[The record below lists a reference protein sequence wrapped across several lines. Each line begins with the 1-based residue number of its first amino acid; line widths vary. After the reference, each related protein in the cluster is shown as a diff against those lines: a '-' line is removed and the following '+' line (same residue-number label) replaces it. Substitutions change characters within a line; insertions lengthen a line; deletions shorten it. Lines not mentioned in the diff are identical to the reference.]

1 MSTYVSVRGWVERHI
16 LLLPVLTGIFLVL
29 PQYIKLDMKSLELYE
44 HQFIAM
50 GSPCKMSIYAQ
61 PSPMVSSAIS
71 MAEKEVRRL
80 EAAYS
85 RYRPDSLLSKINQ
98 VASTGGDIEV
108 DEETASLLD
117 YAEACYEDSDRLFDI
132 TSGCLSR
139 AWSPDITE
147 CPEPGVIDRLR
158 SSIGWEKL
166 IWSSPRLQFS
176 SPGLE
181 LDLGGIVK
189 EYAADRAAEIL
200 LSQGIESGAVNLGGD
215 IQVLGPHPDGM
226 PWLIGIRHPRS
237 EDKVH
242 RFFEITRGAIA
253 SSGDYERCTII
264 NGVRYSHIINPLT
277 GWPTTGL
284 ASVTVISDLC
294 VVAGSLSTIAMLKEE
309 KGPQWL
315 ESQDIPHHWIDSSG
329 KEGGSLLHA
338 VDSGT

>member
-1 MSTYVSVRGWVERHI
+1 MSTCVSVRGWVERHI
-16 LLLPVLTGIFLVL
+16 LLLPVLTGTFLVL

-200 LSQGIESGAVNLGGD
+200 LSQGIESGVVNLGGD

-226 PWLIGIRHPRS
+226 PWLIGIRDPRS
-237 EDKVH
+237 ADKVL

-329 KEGGSLLHA
+329 KEGGNLLHA